1 MEDRAMSFRIKGLP
15 AEQFQELFTLSDDA
29 LKARNVIRRTAA
41 HNAPCRVSLTDAEV
55 GQEVLLVNFEHLA
68 VDNPYRSR
76 YAIWVRPGERTFDA
90 IDQVPEQLRKRVLS
104 LRAWDERDLMVGHDV
119 VDGKAVEGSIEKLFA
134 DPRTAYIHAHFAGPG
149 CFAARIDRA

>member
-1 MEDRAMSFRIKGLP
+1 MSFRIKGLP
-15 AEQFQELFTLSDDA
+15 AEEFQGLFSLSDEA
-29 LKARNVIRRTAA
+29 LKQRNIVRRIIA
-41 HNAPCRVSLTDAEV
+41 HNAPCRVSLTDAEI
-55 GQEVLLVNFEHLA
+55 GQEVLLVNFEHLP

-76 YAIWVRPGERTFDA
+76 YAIWVREGERQFDA
-90 IDQVPEQLRKRVLS
+90 IDQVPEQLRKRTLS
-104 LRAWDERDLMVGHDV
+104 LRAWDDRDMMVGHDV